1 MDSMKTLNRS
11 LPNSSILPPEK
22 LLQAFKTAALSVTN
36 LYKTA
41 AIDQARA
48 RQAGYQD
55 ALDALLA
62 FLDKENLG
70 LGDGEGWRVRQWA
83 TERLDGS
90 GSGQAGS
97 ESDDD
102 RGEIEKRSGS
112 PSPTVI
118 HKIVTEPIRQQAL
131 SRSSSPSR
139 VDEVRPPPPPSV
151 PSPQRTNTGP
161 QTETF
166 SFRSSHP
173 FPADVEMQPSEPIQ
187 QPELIPHN
195 QPPLVTPAVRVE
207 VLPRGSRTPHRHN
220 SHTNRHSTR
229 SSTALRSLG
238 SGAGSKRRMAFGDF
252 FDIGNLGDGVGGGGN
267 GKRSRMS

>member
-11 LPNSSILPPEK
+11 LPKSSILPPEK

-55 ALDALLA
+55 ALDALLT

-90 GSGQAGS
+90 GSGQVGS
-97 ESDDD
+97 ESDDE
-102 RGEIEKRSGS
+102 RGEIEKHSGS

-118 HKIVTEPIRQQAL
+118 HKVVSEPIRQQAL
-131 SRSSSPSR
+131 SRSSSPTR
-139 VDEVRPPPPPSV
+139 VDEVRPPPPS
-151 PSPQRTNTGP
+151 SPQRNNTVP

-166 SFRSSHP
+166 SFHSSHP
-173 FPADVEMQPSEPIQ
+173 FPVDIEMQPQEPIQ

-195 QPPLVTPAVRVE
+195 PAPLVTPAVRVE
-207 VLPRGSRTPHRHN
+207 VLPRGSRTPHRHSN
-220 SHTNRHSTR
+220 HSNRHNTR
-229 SSTALRSLG
+229 SSTTLRPLG
-238 SGAGSKRRMAFGDF
+238 GAGSKRRMAFNEF
-252 FDIGNLGDGVGGGGN
+252 FDIGNLGDGVGGGGS